1 VEYISGEIFSSQKMR
16 FFILRGLI
24 YEQVFFP
31 EHAPKEW
38 SDRSVLWNTVEEV
51 EKTKDSRISRE
62 LVIALA
68 VGAIADAL
76 EVARVELICLK
87 YRERRLNIAHTT
99 GTYRFEYDKECLKAY
114 HTFTEQ
120 IEQKTSEAAS
130 MSRKPNRTS
139 IYTSPA
145 SATLT
150 ASALT
155 GNLHKIK

>member
-1 VEYISGEIFSSQKMR
+1 MR

-99 GTYRFEYDKECLKAY
+99 GTYRFENDKECLKAY